1 MTEEK
6 TIVEINDLINDYTE
20 SGERYSLPD
29 LLNTQDKLS
38 GYSYRFAEI
47 VAKAKAEYNFGYL
60 KRKIVINRA
69 TQSLIDLKI
78 EKAVNKCQ
86 LKAETQNEDLL
97 KSELTLEALSY
108 EYDLK
113 LKQLNR
119 VLSSM
124 QQRISFSKKEWE
136 LSQFQTS
143 N

>member
-1 MTEEK
+1 MTDEK

-38 GYSYRFAEI
+38 GYSFRFAEM
-47 VAKAKAEYNFGYL
+47 VAHAKREYNFGYL

-69 TQSLIDLKI
+69 TQTIIDMKL
-78 EKAVNKCQ
+78 EKAVNKAQ

-97 KSELTLEALSY
+97 KSELGLEALAF

-119 VLSSM
+119 VLSAM
-124 QQRISFSKKEWE
+124 QQRISFVKKEWE
-136 LSQFQTS
+136 LSQFQT